1 MMKSLLYLCLFTSAM
16 ISCQCNE
23 KAIPFEAQTPEQ
35 QSEFFIEENQRWA
48 RQEAKDIDNYIKR
61 HKLKMTDSG
70 TGLRY
75 SIEETGSGE
84 KAKEGQI
91 AVINFAVHLFDG
103 TLCYSTDSIGEQEFR
118 IGMADVESG
127 LHEGVMMMRVGDKA
141 KFILPSHLAHGI
153 AGDRKKIP
161 MRSPIIYDVELLALK

>member
-1 MMKSLLYLCLFTSAM
+1 MTKSLLYLSLFTSAM

-23 KAIPFEAQTPEQ
+23 KAIPFESQTPEER
-35 QSEFFIEENQRWA
+35 SEFFIEENQRWA

-75 SIEETGSGE
+75 SLEETGSGD
-84 KAKEGQI
+84 KAIEGQLAMI
-91 AVINFAVHLFDG
+91 KFAVHLFDG
-103 TLCYSTDSIGEQEFR
+103 TLCYSTDSIGAQEFR
-118 IGMADVESG
+118 IGMANVESG
-127 LHEGVMMMRVGDKA
+127 LHEGVMLMRVGDKA

-153 AGDRKKIP
+153 AGDRNMIP
-161 MRSPIIYDVELLALK
+161 MRSPIIYDVELIGLK